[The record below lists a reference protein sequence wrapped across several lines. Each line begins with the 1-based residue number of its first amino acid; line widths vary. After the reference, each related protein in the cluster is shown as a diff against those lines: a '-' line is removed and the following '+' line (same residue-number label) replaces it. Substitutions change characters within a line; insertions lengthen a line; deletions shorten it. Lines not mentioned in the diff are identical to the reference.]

1 MLPNGLY
8 LFREV
13 IDGQQSSLTLAPDFF
28 GDAEFGACR
37 LELLLKLL
45 NGYHAGEDELTL
57 SEQLER
63 GGRQALFAE
72 LLLAFVP
79 LHVAEDSAFKLGVLA
94 CLVALLLELL
104 NSLLDLLVLGR
115 VADVLLY
122 PLHDFVIL

>member
-1 MLPNGLY
+1 M
-8 LFREV
+8 FRKV
-13 IDGQQSSLTLAPDFF
+13 IDGQQSSFTLAPDFF
-28 GDAEFGACR
+28 RDVEFGACR

-45 NGYHAGEDELTL
+45 NGYHAGEDKLAL
-57 SEQLER
+57 SEQLKR
-63 GGRQALFAE
+63 GGRQARFAE

-79 LHVAEDSAFKLGVLA
+79 LHVAEDSAFELGVLA

-104 NSLLDLLVLGR
+104 DGFLDLFVLGR